1 MKTINLKKYYYPLYE
16 TDTFIELPDE
26 IADAIV
32 EEWRT
37 DHNSEQRL
45 WSHTYSMDYSPGL
58 EYHLL
63 SHALSAE
70 DTLLEEETR
79 REQEEA
85 HELMLQRLRE
95 ALATLTPTQARR
107 LHARFVE
114 GKKYR
119 EIAEDEGI
127 ASVSLVTNT
136 VRDAILKL
144 RKYFIKRGW
153 MEPLKEDA
161 ICTKT
166 APPKRNRKKTS
177 AKKS

>member
-1 MKTINLKKYYYPLYE
+1 
-16 TDTFIELPDE
+16 
-26 IADAIV
+26 
-32 EEWRT
+32 
-37 DHNSEQRL
+37 
-45 WSHTYSMDYSPGL
+45 MDYSPGL

-63 SHALSAE
+63 YHALSAE

-95 ALATLTPTQARR
+95 ALSTLTPTQARR

-127 ASVSLVTNT
+127 ASVNLVTNT

-144 RKYFIKRGW
+144 RKYFIKHGW
-153 MEPLKEDA
+153 MSQPKEDA

-166 APPKRNRKKTS
+166 SPPKRNRKGRVRRSPERNPAT
-177 AKKS
+177 

>member
-1 MKTINLKKYYYPLYE
+1 M
-16 TDTFIELPDE
+16 
-26 IADAIV
+26 

-63 SHALSAE
+63 YQALSAE

-153 MEPLKEDA
+153 MEPPKEKA
-161 ICTKT
+161 ICTKKS
-166 APPKRNRKKTS
+166 PPKRNRKKTS

>member
-1 MKTINLKKYYYPLYE
+1 M
-16 TDTFIELPDE
+16 
-26 IADAIV
+26 

-63 SHALSAE
+63 YHALSAE
-70 DTLLEEETR
+70 GTLLEEETR

-85 HELMLQRLRE
+85 YELMLQRLRE

-107 LHARFVE
+107 LYARFVE

-144 RKYFIKRGW
+144 RKYFIKHGW

-161 ICTKT
+161 ICTKKS
-166 APPKRNRKKTS
+166 PPKRNRKKTS

>member
-63 SHALSAE
+63 YHALSAE

-95 ALATLTPTQARR
+95 ALATLTPRQASC
-107 LHARFVE
+107 LHARFWE
-114 GKKYR
+114 GKQFKG
-119 EIAEDEGI
+119 IAEAEGFTTS
-127 ASVSLVTNT
+127 AAVVT
-136 VRDAILKL
+136 VRNAIIKL
-144 RKYFIKRGW
+144 QKYYIKRGW
-153 MEPLKEDA
+153 MKPPKENA
-161 ICTKT
+161 ICTKKS
-166 APPKRNRKKTS
+166 PPKRNRKKTS

>member
-26 IADAIV
+26 IADAIA

-45 WSHTYSMDYSPGL
+45 WSHTYSMDY
-58 EYHLL
+58 

-177 AKKS
+177 EKKS

>member
-63 SHALSAE
+63 YHALSA
-70 DTLLEEETR
+70 
-79 REQEEA
+79 
-85 HELMLQRLRE
+85 
-95 ALATLTPTQARR
+95 
-107 LHARFVE
+107 
-114 GKKYR
+114 
-119 EIAEDEGI
+119 
-127 ASVSLVTNT
+127 
-136 VRDAILKL
+136 
-144 RKYFIKRGW
+144 
-153 MEPLKEDA
+153 
-161 ICTKT
+161 
-166 APPKRNRKKTS
+166 
-177 AKKS
+177 

>member
-1 MKTINLKKYYYPLYE
+1 
-16 TDTFIELPDE
+16 
-26 IADAIV
+26 
-32 EEWRT
+32 
-37 DHNSEQRL
+37 
-45 WSHTYSMDYSPGL
+45 MDYSPGL

>member
-26 IADAIV
+26 IADAIA

-107 LHARFVE
+107 LHARF
-114 GKKYR
+114 GR
-119 EIAEDEGI
+119 ARSTGRLRRTRGFTS
-127 ASVSLVTNT
+127 AALLHT
-136 VRDAILKL
+136 VRDAIMKL

-161 ICTKT
+161 ICTKKS
-166 APPKRNRKKTS
+166 PPKRNRKKTS
-177 AKKS
+177 EKKS

>member
-1 MKTINLKKYYYPLYE
+1 
-16 TDTFIELPDE
+16 
-26 IADAIV
+26 
-32 EEWRT
+32 
-37 DHNSEQRL
+37 
-45 WSHTYSMDYSPGL
+45 MDYSPGL

-63 SHALSAE
+63 YHALSAE

-114 GKKYR
+114 GKQFK
-119 EIAEDEGI
+119 EIAEAEGFTTSAAI
-127 ASVSLVTNT
+127 VT
-136 VRDAILKL
+136 VRNAIIKL
-144 RKYFIKRGW
+144 QKYYIKHGW

-161 ICTKT
+161 ICTKKS
-166 APPKRNRKKTS
+166 PPKRNRKKTS

>member
-63 SHALSAE
+63 YHALSAE

-95 ALATLTPTQARR
+95 VLATLTPTQARR
-107 LHARFVE
+107 LHARLWRARSTE
-114 GKKYR
+114 R
-119 EIAEDEGI
+119 
-127 ASVSLVTNT
+127 SRRT
-136 VRDAILKL
+136 
-144 RKYFIKRGW
+144 RGL
-153 MEPLKEDA
+153 PV
-161 ICTKT
+161 
-166 APPKRNRKKTS
+166 
-177 AKKS
+177 

>member
-32 EEWRT
+32 EEWRA

-63 SHALSAE
+63 YHALSAE

-85 HELMLQRLRE
+85 HELKSTGRLPPTTSCSRKSRP
-95 ALATLTPTQARR
+95 ALPASTTGLRPRR
-107 LHARFVE
+107 KSR
-114 GKKYR
+114 R
-119 EIAEDEGI
+119 
-127 ASVSLVTNT
+127 ASSP
-136 VRDAILKL
+136 A
-144 RKYFIKRGW
+144 
-153 MEPLKEDA
+153 
-161 ICTKT
+161 
-166 APPKRNRKKTS
+166 
-177 AKKS
+177 